1 MKQTKEAASG
11 CKIWGT
17 IQFNAIPQISV
28 EYLLSVGH
36 QAGFLFHMKVV
47 GIGALQM
54 VFIETVRS
62 GSEQEHKEAVF
73 HSMLITK
80 KLPFTDG

>member
-17 IQFNAIPQISV
+17 IQFSAIPQIHV

-36 QAGFLFHMKVV
+36 RAGFLSHVKVL

-54 VFIETVRS
+54 VFTEMVRG

-73 HSMLITK
+73 HSMIITQ
-80 KLPFTDG
+80 KLPFADG